1 MAVYGRKR
9 TTVRAQLFRFPFLH
23 GREVNRVLS
32 AGVRRPGAGGEDGF
46 AGSPP
51 VSWRFLLGLRL
62 RQSSILTVRRQPRFD
77 FDTDAIR
84 SERSFH
90 TMATFHREFVAFRG
104 LLQT

>member
-1 MAVYGRKR
+1 MTFLTAVRYG
-9 TTVRAQLFRFPFLH
+9 VDAAVVYH
-23 GREVNRVLS
+23 GDDTEKYRVLS